1 MNCNESINA
10 ERWKQLET
18 KTKDWEGLGKI
29 GNIFESTDL
38 QKGAEGLYFHEK
50 SYITLSSKRSIQH
63 FWKRKEE
70 ENDEKSPTIPEQ
82 QDLQEKECQ
91 TISPKRLRF
100 SIGGPVYHKN
110 KWVWCIKG
118 SDKKDPAPKTGKLM
132 LISTLTEWR
141 EFKIHTVNIKDK
153 LLRLQLSKLVQAISA
168 LLDPLA
174 ADLMYHFHVDDIM

>member
-63 FWKRKEE
+63 FWKRKEG

-82 QDLQEKECQ
+82 QDLQEKEFQ
-91 TISPKRLRF
+91 TISQTFAIFNWLA
-100 SIGGPVYHKN
+100 
-110 KWVWCIKG
+110 CI
-118 SDKKDPAPKTGKLM
+118 S
-132 LISTLTEWR
+132 
-141 EFKIHTVNIKDK
+141 
-153 LLRLQLSKLVQAISA
+153 
-168 LLDPLA
+168 
-174 ADLMYHFHVDDIM
+174 